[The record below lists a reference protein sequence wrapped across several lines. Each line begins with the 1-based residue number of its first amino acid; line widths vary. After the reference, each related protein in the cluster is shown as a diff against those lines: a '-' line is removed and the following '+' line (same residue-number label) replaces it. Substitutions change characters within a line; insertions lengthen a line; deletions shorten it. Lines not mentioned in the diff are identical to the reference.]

1 MIKQKLLYNTAL
13 LAQLPCLARHSFKK
27 KHQVLFLISLLRN
40 LLCLMREEV
49 DERDERDADGFEPGD
64 RIGDA
69 AIEVKPR
76 LFSRVRYSECALPWL
91 YGRAL

>member
-1 MIKQKLLYNTAL
+1 
-13 LAQLPCLARHSFKK
+13 
-27 KHQVLFLISLLRN
+27 
-40 LLCLMREEV
+40 MREEV

-76 LFSRVRYSECALPWL
+76 FTAALL
-91 YGRAL
+91 VLD